1 VGCGRAK
8 KQQWPLDCTQSERVA
23 GGEIKDGELPV
34 PAQFSGVAHSSEC
47 YIAVMTLPGWN
58 DLNSAKR
65 IASVVADITVSFW
78 ALMVLF
84 ELSALI
90 WKRYQKRLVAIGFI
104 AVAFAVAGEVVERKY
119 GHRVDVLDEERY
131 SKTVQDLNSRID
143 AANVAAQVSQSEN
156 SAAQKKAEEAE
167 KVSSAAQ
174 KVAQD
179 AQTQAD
185 TLRKQ
190 QAPRSLTNEQQQKI
204 RSYLSRCP
212 PGAFE
217 INSSINENDAR
228 PYAEQI
234 ASIFRNSG
242 WTVKINNSMFT
253 GPDVSGLWLTIQD
266 PKRPPRAA
274 VDLNNALAAAGIG
287 NRVEYDTTLTDPT
300 RVSLSIGFK
309 PNAAVRKP

>member
-1 VGCGRAK
+1 
-8 KQQWPLDCTQSERVA
+8 
-23 GGEIKDGELPV
+23 
-34 PAQFSGVAHSSEC
+34 
-47 YIAVMTLPGWN
+47 MTLPGWN
-58 DLNSAKR
+58 DLESAKR
-65 IASVVADITVSFW
+65 IASVIADITVGFW

-131 SKTVQDLNSRID
+131 NKTVQDLNSKIN
-143 AANVAAQVSQSEN
+143 AANMAAQVAKSEN

-167 KVSSAAQ
+167 TFSAAARR
-174 KVAQD
+174 VAQD

-190 QAPRSLTNEQQQKI
+190 QAPRSLSNEQQQKI
-204 RSYLSRCP
+204 RSYLSKCP
-212 PGAFE
+212 PGSFE
-217 INSSINENDAR
+217 INASINENDAR

-234 ASIFRNSG
+234 ASVFRNSG
-242 WTVKINNSMFT
+242 WSVKITNAMFT

-266 PKRPPRAA
+266 PQRPPRAA
-274 VDLNNALAAAGIG
+274 VDLNNALGAAGIS
-287 NRVEYDTTLTDPT
+287 NRVEYDSTFTDPM
-300 RVSLSIGFK
+300 RVTLAVGFK
-309 PNAAVRKP
+309 PNAVVGKP

>member
-1 VGCGRAK
+1 M
-8 KQQWPLDCTQSERVA
+8 
-23 GGEIKDGELPV
+23 I
-34 PAQFSGVAHSSEC
+34 
-47 YIAVMTLPGWN
+47 LPGWN
-58 DLNSAKR
+58 DLDSAKR
-65 IASVVADITVSFW
+65 ISSAVADITVCFW

-119 GHRVDVLDEERY
+119 GHRVEVLDEERY
-131 SKTVQDLNSRID
+131 TKTVQDLNAKIS
-143 AANVAAQVSQSEN
+143 AANMAAQAAKSEN

-167 KVSSAAQ
+167 KFSAAAQ

-190 QAPRSLTNEQQQKI
+190 QAPRSLTSEQQQNI
-204 RSYLSRCP
+204 RSYLSKCP

-217 INSSINENDAR
+217 INASINENDAR

-234 ASIFRNSG
+234 ASVFRNGG
-242 WTVKINNSMFT
+242 WNVKIKNSMFT

-266 PKRPPRAA
+266 PQRPPRAA
-274 VDLNNALAAAGIG
+274 VDLNNALTAAEISH
-287 NRVEYDTTLTDPT
+287 RVEYDSTFTDPMLVT
-300 RVSLSIGFK
+300 LSIGFK
-309 PNAAVRKP
+309 PNAVVGKP

>member
-1 VGCGRAK
+1 
-8 KQQWPLDCTQSERVA
+8 
-23 GGEIKDGELPV
+23 
-34 PAQFSGVAHSSEC
+34 
-47 YIAVMTLPGWN
+47 MTLPGWN

-65 IASVVADITVSFW
+65 ISSAVADITVSFW

-131 SKTVQDLNSRID
+131 NKTVQDLNSKIN
-143 AANVAAQVSQSEN
+143 AANVAAQVAKSEN
-156 SAAQKKAEEAE
+156 SAAQQQAEEAE

-190 QAPRSLTNEQQQKI
+190 QAPRSLANEQQQKI
-204 RSYLSRCP
+204 RSYLSKCP

-217 INSSINENDAR
+217 INASINENDAR
-228 PYAEQI
+228 PFAEQI
-234 ASIFRNSG
+234 ASAFRNSG
-242 WTVKINNSMFT
+242 WSVKITNAMFT

-266 PKRPPRAA
+266 PQRPPRAA
-274 VDLNNALAAAGIG
+274 VDLNNALSAARIS
-287 NRVEYDTTLTDPT
+287 NRVEYDKTFTDSM
-300 RVSLSIGFK
+300 RVTLSIGFK
-309 PNAAVRKP
+309 ANVAVGKP